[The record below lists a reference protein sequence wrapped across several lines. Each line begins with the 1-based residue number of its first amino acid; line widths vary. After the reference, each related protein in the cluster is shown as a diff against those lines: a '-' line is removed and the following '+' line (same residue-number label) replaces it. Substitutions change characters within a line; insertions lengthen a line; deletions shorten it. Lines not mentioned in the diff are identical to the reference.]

1 MDLEMTKY
9 FLYSADVMFVC
20 DYMTIFHPTFLEV
33 VEKLD
38 LDKAEEQ
45 IIKSGKDMLLYY
57 YGFDISQFLID
68 VIVEWIEFPNE

>member
-1 MDLEMTKY
+1 MVLEMTKY

-20 DYMTIFHPTFLEV
+20 DYMTILHPTFLEV

-38 LDKAEEQ
+38 IDKAEEQ
-45 IIKSGKDMLLYY
+45 IIKNGKDMLLYY

-68 VIVEWIEFPNE
+68 VIVEWREFPNE

>member
-1 MDLEMTKY
+1 MTKY

-33 VEKLD
+33 LEKLD

-45 IIKSGKDMLLYY
+45 IIKNGKDMLLYH

-68 VIVEWIEFPNE
+68 VIVEWIEFPND